1 MIGLSS
7 AAAPDDV
14 SDMRGTLSHRLE
26 SDGRF
31 RGPRLAA
38 LCVAVGAIAFGTMAC
53 QEDGPPPSF
62 DGLTKSE
69 PANTEGN
76 DDFSWPDDP
85 SHPVL
90 ELQVET
96 ADRKGTVLIE
106 LMPEL
111 APKTVVN
118 VIDLASDGYYDGTT
132 FHRVIPGFMIQ
143 GGDPRSRDR
152 DPSNDGTGG
161 GENPLPDEFSA
172 APYLRG
178 VVGMGNRGRTDSTS
192 AQFFIMHA
200 DNRNLDG
207 RYNTIGRVLDGMD
220 FVDEITRVAIDRAG
234 RWGPRDRPMENVRI
248 LSVRPVGQVA
258 AIRSAMELERAASG
272 QLALADT
279 PEGSGGATASAA
291 AGTPTA
297 NPGSPPAAPAPVP

>member
-1 MIGLSS
+1 
-7 AAAPDDV
+7 
-14 SDMRGTLSHRLE
+14 MRGTLSHRLE
-26 SDGRF
+26 SDGRP
-31 RGPRLAA
+31 RALRLAA
-38 LCVAVGAIAFGTMAC
+38 FCLAAGAIAFGTAAC
-53 QEDGPPPSF
+53 QEEGPPPAF
-62 DGLTKSE
+62 DGLMKSE

-76 DDFSWPDDP
+76 DDFAWPDDP

-90 ELQVET
+90 ELRIAAPGRE
-96 ADRKGTVLIE
+96 GTVLIE

-111 APKTVVN
+111 APKTIVN

-143 GGDPRSRDR
+143 GGDPKSRDR

-178 VVGMGNRGRTDSTS
+178 VVGMGNRGRSDSTS

-220 FVDEITRVAIDRAG
+220 FVDEITRVAIDHAG
-234 RWGPRDRPMENVRI
+234 RWGPRDRPIDNVRI
-248 LSVRPVGQVA
+248 LSLRPVGQVA
-258 AIRSAMELERAASG
+258 AIRSAMELERQASG
-272 QLALADT
+272 QLALADAQT
-279 PEGSGGATASAA
+279 GSTGNAAPTAAE
-291 AGTPTA
+291 TPTG
-297 NPGSPPAAPAPVP
+297 NPATPPAALAPEAFRP